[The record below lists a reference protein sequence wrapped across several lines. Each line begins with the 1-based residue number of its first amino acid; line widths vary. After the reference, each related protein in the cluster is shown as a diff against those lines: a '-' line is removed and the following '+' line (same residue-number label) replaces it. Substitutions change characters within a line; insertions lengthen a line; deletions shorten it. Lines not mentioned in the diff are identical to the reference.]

1 MGYHAGDRWSPQLRF
16 IVVPCRSRLLPVF
29 FSSRILVLWFQRSLD
44 SNGTDCHSLDDL
56 YLSSDLKEPVD
67 QVPHVVISLRFFRI
81 LFLLLLLRGLLFYS
95 YMQLLHGVLGLE
107 DSVHPMGCTS
117 LL

>member
-1 MGYHAGDRWSPQLRF
+1 M
-16 IVVPCRSRLLPVF
+16 F

-44 SNGTDCHSLDDL
+44 SNGTDYLSLDDL
-56 YLSSDLKEPVD
+56 YWSSDLKELVD
-67 QVPHVVISLRFFRI
+67 QAPHAVISLGFFCI
-81 LFLLLLLRGLLFYS
+81 LFLLLFRGLLFYS

-107 DSVHPMGCTS
+107 DGFHPKRCTS